1 MTNNEKPKMKCVEV
15 KKIKDT
21 TLMVNTIYN
30 NFLYLVEYPDL
41 MHTRDEINKVLN
53 SNGCMNLLV
62 FYNNKLIG
70 YLIGNFRTLQDSRY
84 VFYIS
89 YFYISQEYRNRGIG
103 SKLMNLL
110 ILKCK
115 TMGVKFIVLTC
126 DSQDPKTMKFY
137 RKYGFTTDPLLS
149 KNNRYDVY
157 TLYL

>member
-1 MTNNEKPKMKCVEV
+1 MNNNEKPKMKCVEV

-21 TLMVNTIYN
+21 ALMVNTIYN

-110 ILKCK
+110 PAIVFKGLLVVISTWKS
-115 TMGVKFIVLTC
+115 VWFIYPVRSLIH
-126 DSQDPKTMKFY
+126 
-137 RKYGFTTDPLLS
+137 LS
-149 KNNRYDVY
+149 G
-157 TLYL
+157 